1 MDLAPCVTMTV
12 VEQSYYLL
20 SAIGAFALCLALHAL
35 VLWFFPKLGL
45 LDFPERYGLKRARLP
60 YPSGVAAV
68 VAGVIALLF
77 LWTPTTQSLS
87 VVGAAAALGVV
98 CFIDDRVRLPAWVRL
113 VLQLLI
119 GFGLFLAGTRVYSFT
134 NPFEGFLGGAV
145 IPLDSWGVTLPF
157 VPFPVPVWSG
167 VFTVLW
173 ICLTVNALNW
183 FDGIPGQTSAVS
195 TLAFLTI
202 GLLSASSRVNQPE
215 IALAAFA
222 LAAIAFA
229 SLLFDFPP
237 PKVVLGDTG
246 VMFFGLML
254 GVLTIYAGG
263 KVATAFLALGVPL
276 TDAIAVALRR
286 IMAGRSPLQGSQA
299 GEHLH
304 HRLLAAGWSPRQI
317 VLSTAAVGAA
327 FGGTALFL
335 NTTEKFIAGALLVAM
350 VLLVSWRVRPVEKK
364 AA

>member
-1 MDLAPCVTMTV
+1 MDLGRCDTMPV
-12 VEQSYYLL
+12 VEQSLYLL
-20 SAIGAFALCLALHAL
+20 GTTGAFALCLVLHSL
-35 VLWFFPKLGL
+35 VLWLFPRLGL
-45 LDFPERYGLKRARLP
+45 LDFPERYGLKRSRLP
-60 YPSGVAAV
+60 YPSGVAAA
-68 VAGVIALLF
+68 VAGVAALIC
-77 LWTPTTQSLS
+77 LWAPSTQSLS
-87 VVGAAAALGVV
+87 VVLAAVTLGIV

-113 VLQLLI
+113 LLQLLI

-134 NPFEGFLGGAV
+134 NPLEGLIGGAV

-173 ICLTVNALNW
+173 ICVTVNALNW
-183 FDGIPGQTSAVS
+183 FDGIPGQTTAVS

-215 IALAAFA
+215 IAVVAFA

-229 SLLFDFPP
+229 SFLFDFPP

-286 IMAGRSPLQGSQA
+286 VLEGRSPLKGSQS

-327 FGGTALFL
+327 FGGAALFL
-335 NTTEKFIAGALLVAM
+335 NTTEKFIAGALLVAI
-350 VLLVSWRVRPVEKK
+350 VLFVSWRVRPQEKR